1 MTLQMSSAT
10 RQIVPTKKKRVS
22 TIETSFLIPTSRKL
36 MYSLK
41 CEHCYEKKFKIT
53 LVSEMSQINEDQ
65 SWALHVDEEGVLTL
79 PDELWDA
86 LGWQEGDQIE
96 FLEQEDGSIL
106 LIKANSEEDVDTVES
121 ADE

>member
-1 MTLQMSSAT
+1 
-10 RQIVPTKKKRVS
+10 
-22 TIETSFLIPTSRKL
+22 
-36 MYSLK
+36 
-41 CEHCYEKKFKIT
+41 
-53 LVSEMSQINEDQ
+53 MSQINEDQ